1 MNKKKALTSQKED
14 FSQWYLDLVD
24 AAELADY
31 SAVKGCMIIKP
42 YGYRIW
48 ELMQADLD
56 QRIKAAG
63 VQNAYFPLFIP
74 ESFLKKEK
82 EHVEGFAPEVAVV
95 THAGGKKL
103 EEALV
108 VRPTSETIIYDTYSK
123 WIQSYRDLPLMINQ
137 WANVVRWEMRTRP
150 FLRTT
155 EFLWQEGHTVHAT
168 EAEADTETLR
178 ALAMYRDFAEKTLA
192 LKVLTGYKSDKE
204 KFKGALYTTCIE
216 SLAKDGKSIQFGTSH
231 NLGQNFA
238 HAFNIQFSDK
248 DGEKKYPWQ
257 TSWGVSTR
265 MIGALIVAHG
275 DDDGLV
281 LPPPVAP
288 IQVVIIPIGNDE
300 AVLPELYAIC
310 DQIKASLPKHIR
322 VHIDNRTEQS
332 LGFKRNEWELKG
344 VPVRIEF
351 GKQELAEQKVGIA
364 RRDTKEKSTMNIS
377 DCGTAIPTLLDQ
389 ITTAIYQG
397 SANRLSQSVTEV
409 KNYDEFLA
417 VIEKGGYALAYFC
430 EDDAVEKEIQEK
442 TKATTRLIS
451 FEEKVKETESGTCF
465 YTGKPAKR
473 KWYFA
478 KSY

>member
-1 MNKKKALTSQKED
+1 MNKKKALTSQKDD
-14 FSQWYLDLVD
+14 FSQWYLDLV
-24 AAELADY
+24 AAADLADY
-31 SAVKGCMIIKP
+31 SSVKGCMIIKP

-56 QRIKAAG
+56 KRIKAAG
-63 VQNAYFPLFIP
+63 VKNAYFPLFIP
-74 ESFLKKEK
+74 ESFLKKES

-95 THAGGKKL
+95 THAGGKQL
-103 EEALV
+103 EEALII
-108 VRPTSETIIYDTYSK
+108 RPTSETIIYDTYSR
-123 WIQSYRDLPLMINQ
+123 WIQSYRDLPLLINQ

-168 EAEADTETLR
+168 KEEADTETLR
-178 ALAMYRDFAEKTLA
+178 ALAMYQDFAEKTLA
-192 LKVLTGYKSDKE
+192 LKVLTGYKSENE

-238 HAFNIQFSDK
+238 RAFEINFLDK
-248 DGEKKYPWQ
+248 DGERKVPWQ

-300 AVLPELYAIC
+300 SALPELKATC
-310 DQIKASLPKHIR
+310 EQIKSALPAEVR
-322 VHIDNRTEQS
+322 VHIDDRTEQS

-351 GKQELAEQKVGIA
+351 GKQELAENKVSVA
-364 RRDTKEKSTMNIS
+364 RRDTREKSSINIS
-377 DCGTAIPTLLDQ
+377 DCAQMIPQLLNQ
-389 ITTAIYQG
+389 ITNDIYQG
-397 SANRLSQSVTEV
+397 SAERLQQAVTEV
-409 KNYDEFLA
+409 TTYEEFLA
-417 VIEKGGYALAYFC
+417 VVEKGGYALAYFC
-430 EDDAVEKEIQEK
+430 EDSAIEKEIQEK
-442 TKATTRLIS
+442 TKATTRLVS
-451 FEEKVKETESGTCF
+451 FAEKGESGDHKCF
-465 YTGKPAKR
+465 YSGKPATR

>member
-1 MNKKKALTSQKED
+1 MNKKNALTSQKED
-14 FSQWYLDLVD
+14 FSQWYLDLV
-24 AAELADY
+24 AAADLADY
-31 SAVKGCMIIKP
+31 SSVKGCMIIKP

-56 QRIKAAG
+56 KRIKAAG
-63 VQNAYFPLFIP
+63 VKNAYFPLFIP
-74 ESFLKKEK
+74 ESFLKKES

-95 THAGGKKL
+95 THAGGKDL
-103 EEALV
+103 EEALI

-123 WIQSYRDLPLMINQ
+123 WIQSYRDLPLLINQ

-168 EAEADTETLR
+168 KEDADNETLR
-178 ALAMYRDFAEKTLA
+178 ALAMYKDFAEKTLA
-192 LKVLTGYKSDKE
+192 LKVLTGYKSENE

-238 HAFNIQFSDK
+238 RAFEINFLDK
-248 DGEKKYPWQ
+248 DGERKVPWQ

-300 AVLPELYAIC
+300 SALPALKATCE
-310 DQIKASLPKHIR
+310 QIKSNLPSEVR
-322 VHIDNRTEQS
+322 VYIDDRTEQS

-344 VPVRIEF
+344 VPIRIEF
-351 GKQELAEQKVGIA
+351 GKQELAEGKISIA
-364 RRDTKEKSTMNIS
+364 RRDTREKSSIAIT
-377 DCGTAIPTLLDQ
+377 DCAQAIPALLNQ
-389 ITTAIYQG
+389 ITQDIYQG
-397 SANRLSQSVTEV
+397 SADRLQQSVTEV
-409 KNYDEFLA
+409 SNYDEFLA

-430 EDDAVEKEIQEK
+430 EDSAIEKEIQEK
-442 TKATTRLIS
+442 TKATTRLVS
-451 FEEKVKETESGTCF
+451 FEEKGENGEQKCF
-465 YTGKPAKR
+465 YSGKPATR

>member
-1 MNKKKALTSQKED
+1 MNKKNALTSQKED
-14 FSQWYLDLVD
+14 FSQWYLDLVT

-31 SAVKGCMIIKP
+31 SAVKGCMIIRP

-56 QRIKAAG
+56 KRIKAAG

-74 ESFLKKEK
+74 ESFLKKES

-95 THAGGKKL
+95 THAGGKDL
-103 EEALV
+103 EEKLV
-108 VRPTSETIIYDTYSK
+108 VRPTSETIIYDTYAK
-123 WIQSYRDLPLMINQ
+123 WIQSYRDLPLLINQ

-168 EAEADTETLR
+168 KEEADAETLR
-178 ALAMYRDFAEKTLA
+178 ALAMYKDFAEKTLA
-192 LKVLTGYKSDKE
+192 LKVLTGYKSEQE

-238 HAFNIQFSDK
+238 RAFEINFLDK
-248 DGEKKYPWQ
+248 DGQRKVPWQ

-288 IQVVIIPIGNDE
+288 IQVVIIPIANDE
-300 AVLPELYAIC
+300 TVLAELKSTC
-310 DQIKASLPKHIR
+310 EQIKQALPPQIR
-322 VHIDNRTEQS
+322 VHIDDRTEQS
-332 LGFKRNEWELKG
+332 LGFKRNQWELKG

-351 GKQELAEQKVGIA
+351 GKQELAEQKVSIA
-364 RRDTKEKSTMNIS
+364 RRDTKEKSTMQIGECAS
-377 DCGTAIPTLLDQ
+377 AIPALLEQ
-389 ITTAIYQG
+389 ITQDIYEG
-397 SANRLSQSVTEV
+397 SATRLAQSVTEV
-409 KNYDEFLA
+409 HTLEEFLA

-430 EDDAVEKEIQEK
+430 EDAKIEKEIQEK
-442 TKATTRLIS
+442 TKATTRLVS
-451 FEEKVKETESGTCF
+451 FDETATESNGVCF
-465 YTGKPAKR
+465 YSGKPARR